1 MKIALVCIARNEE
14 NYIEEWI
21 KYNLKLGFDDIFIYE
36 HNWKCDV
43 ERYNVH
49 KIEFNGTDF
58 QENIQRKAYNH
69 FIRTQYDKYDW
80 AAFFDVDEFLVLK
93 AHNNIKQF
101 IANYKDENAVCIN
114 WVCFGDN
121 GLSFDGN
128 YSVLSRFTKRSR
140 TAHNVHKCILK
151 LNPNVIYATHNPINC
166 EIVDTH
172 FNKCSGATN
181 EYRKIDIAQLN
192 HYYCKTIEEYQ
203 KKIERNTSKDAV
215 DSWYNT
221 YGYNNK
227 DLYFY
232 ENNANEIVDTLALDF
247 YTNQSDRELAS
258 SSILSYKKLKGG
270 DTPLIKKQTNISNDN
285 SNHFYDKIDGWFNFE
300 NIYALV
306 VRKFND
312 GSKFVEIGSWK
323 GKSASYMG
331 IEIKNSGKKIQFD
344 CIDTWDGS
352 EEHTNIN
359 SMFYDPL
366 TKIKDGLFDVFMK
379 NIYPVS
385 DYINPIRMTSVE
397 ASKLYEDESLDF
409 IFIDAA
415 HDYENVKKDI
425 LAWFPKLKK
434 NGIIAGHDYTTHE
447 GVKLAVDDLLH
458 VDVSGTS
465 WVYENREIKNKKFSI
480 IIPTYQ
486 RTELLYR
493 ALQSVRNQDYDNYEV
508 FVCSDGYSEADEKC
522 VIGLKDERFKY
533 HHINP
538 VDFKNYGNIQR
549 NEMLKLCTGDYVF
562 YLDDDNDVASD
573 YLSFANRN
581 LRNDVGM
588 MISKVRLRHVG
599 ENVIVPYVKEIKQG
613 FIDTLN
619 LMVKTDVAKKYQ
631 WRMLY
636 EADYHFI
643 KDCETHCLQNQIPIL
658 YVNKIIGNH
667 N

>member
-1 MKIALVCIARNEE
+1 MKTSKEKYDSLFSHPIELKKPDWMAEKKVTKNDAQSIKDSSSNLTIILAHPNTDEIKNVLLECINSIKKEKLVST
-14 NYIEEWI
+14 NYPIDIETQSLTDWVLYDKKNHLLFESE
-21 KYNLKLGFDDIFIYE
+21 FDDYGVRYFYWKNQNDEIITKNYEYDHGYAVYVLIQNALKFAKSIGKDIVHIVNYDYLIPCEIFD
-36 HNWKCDV
+36 HNEFELSYMDLILYSNELLYKKQYSAGFISGKIDV
-43 ERYNVH
+43 LL
-49 KIEFNGTDF
+49 DF
-58 QENIQRKAYNH
+58 
-69 FIRTQYDKYDW
+69 FTKYKTKREYYSD
-80 AAFFDVDEFLVLK
+80 FSSLESSVFLEGKMFLHYSNSK
-93 AHNNIKQF
+93 FNIKTKNILDYDIKADRVKLIDFSKVNFPDKQT
-101 IANYKDENAVCIN
+101 KEN
-114 WVCFGDN
+114 DN
-121 GLSFDGN
+121 LD
-128 YSVLSRFTKRSR
+128 
-140 TAHNVHKCILK
+140 H
-151 LNPNVIYATHNPINC
+151 
-166 EIVDTH
+166 
-172 FNKCSGATN
+172 
-181 EYRKIDIAQLN
+181 
-192 HYYCKTIEEYQ
+192 
-203 KKIERNTSKDAV
+203 
-215 DSWYNT
+215 
-221 YGYNNK
+221 
-227 DLYFY
+227 FY
-232 ENNANEIVDTLALDF
+232 E
-247 YTNQSDRELAS
+247 
-258 SSILSYKKLKGG
+258 
-270 DTPLIKKQTNISNDN
+270 
-285 SNHFYDKIDGWFNFE
+285 KIDGWFDFQ
-300 NIYALV
+300 NIYSWVAK
-306 VRKFND
+306 RFD
-312 GSKFVEIGSWK
+312 DDSRFVEIGAWK

-331 IEIKNSGKKIQFD
+331 VEIRNSRKKIKFD
-344 CIDTWDGS
+344 CVDTWDGS
-352 EEHTNIN
+352 DEHTNID

-366 TKIKDGLFDVFMK
+366 TKVKNGLFDVFMR

-385 DYINPIRMTSVE
+385 DYINPIRMASVE

-425 LAWFPKLKK
+425 LSWFPKLKK

-465 WVYENREIKNKKFSI
+465 WLYENREIKNKKFSI

-493 ALQSVRNQDYDNYEV
+493 ALQSVRNQNYDNYEV

-631 WRMLY
+631 WSMLY